1 MEPLIRIY
9 PFYPEEIMTTLYL
22 TDFITEAIVHGYE
35 RDYSNHDDA
44 IVFDSMNT
52 KKYFAS
58 MDLIK

>member
-22 TDFITEAIVHGYE
+22 TDFIIEAIVHGYE
-35 RDYSNHDDA
+35 RDYGNPDDA
-44 IVFDSMNT
+44 IVFDSMST
-52 KKYFAS
+52 KRYFAS

>member
-1 MEPLIRIY
+1 MEFLIRKY
-9 PFYPEEIMTTLYL
+9 PFYPEEIMTTLYI

-35 RDYSNHDDA
+35 RDYSNPDDA
-44 IVFDSMNT
+44 IVFDSMET